1 MGDDHSP
8 DVQETIQWL
17 ITFCLVIVAVV
28 LSAVVV
34 IGALLR
40 GTGFAVGRSFSELLK
55 PLG

>member
-28 LSAVVV
+28 LSGVV

-40 GTGFAVGRSFSELLK
+40 GTGLR
-55 PLG
+55 